1 MNILNMIRGFVVI
14 LLVILFFISLARFIY
29 TILKNQK
36 EIVVMSRE
44 INQKLDQII
53 KYLEKKNA
61 DQ

>member
-1 MNILNMIRGFVVI
+1 MLYMLQGIVAI
-14 LLVILFFISLARFIY
+14 LLVILFFVSLARFIY

-36 EIVVMSRE
+36 EIAVMSRE

-53 KYLEKKNA
+53 KHLEKKIT